1 VAWYFFSLR
10 CNSDRGTDRIVFRL
24 SSKLTYSPDVFG
36 LDFMRSIITQMSK
49 LQWLLVIPSSLI
61 GLGLI
66 FKGIDYLLAWAKE
79 IRELKAGKITKEKDR
94 PRFRVDA
101 TKMEGTHP
109 NVPTVHVEIH
119 SLGGLP
125 LTIKDGYVAIEPVNN
140 PGTIHPESLRGKSI
154 SPSAPIVV
162 EFKVAGKYIYPMGVT
177 ERYTIK
183 LICKFSYEEN
193 KPYEDEQHY
202 NRQTQ
207 KFEHLH

>member
-1 VAWYFFSLR
+1 MTRFE
-10 CNSDRGTDRIVFRL
+10 
-24 SSKLTYSPDVFG
+24 
-36 LDFMRSIITQMSK
+36 
-49 LQWLLVIPSSLI
+49 WLLIPTSL
-61 GLGLI
+61 LGIALI
-66 FKGIDYLLAWAKE
+66 LRLIDYLIALAKE
-79 IRELKAGKITKEKDR
+79 RRERKSGKIAQEKDR
-94 PRFRVDA
+94 PRFRVDP

-109 NVPTVHVEIH
+109 NVPTIRVEIH

-140 PGTIHPESLRGKSI
+140 PSAIQPESLRGKSI

-162 EFKVAGKYIYPMGVT
+162 KFKIAGKYIYPMGIT
-177 ERYTIK
+177 ERYTVK